1 MYTICSVIISV
12 RTKCSRASILQER
25 SEGPPVS
32 KRLKGKKQGQPS
44 MRREML
50 IISRLTSGCVRALK
64 ARTRP
69 LFFPLIR

>member
-1 MYTICSVIISV
+1 
-12 RTKCSRASILQER
+12 
-25 SEGPPVS
+25 
-32 KRLKGKKQGQPS
+32 

-50 IISRLTSGCVRALK
+50 IISRLKSGCVRALK

>member
-1 MYTICSVIISV
+1 
-12 RTKCSRASILQER
+12 
-25 SEGPPVS
+25 
-32 KRLKGKKQGQPS
+32 

-69 LFFPLIR
+69 LFFPSDPLRSQADSSMFLPDT